1 MDARTQLVI
10 GNRKTPYHNNR
21 SIKKIT
27 CRSHAIFVGALVAL
41 WIPTSSV
48 YGQPADS
55 LKDVA
60 AVIANDAVI
69 EAAADFCDTEA
80 PTQGRQL
87 RAAQVQWRQRQ
98 DISSVR
104 ERAGERASGVDLAA
118 LLEKMHGGMRDAG
131 PVKAC
136 NQMIALVGSPDMD
149 MRTLHPGAYVGASRS
164 TAASAT
170 TASKSATPRAQQ
182 QSRASSGRAIQHV
195 VISEKWVMG
204 YGGMMILEYKP
215 VVLYADGNVTYD
227 AARAVSN
234 EARIAGTWRKGGGNK
249 IIVSESGGGK
259 TSELSLSRVGRPA
272 RSGQTL
278 SGRYGKFSGLGGG
291 GTGTAAVVAWSN
303 YDFAADGTVRRN
315 AGSGSSSS
323 NVATRS
329 DANDIMRYNLD
340 GYNITF
346 TGADGTPQQMLFYF
360 VGTKD
365 DMIGLG
371 SRTLTKD

>member
-1 MDARTQLVI
+1 
-10 GNRKTPYHNNR
+10 
-21 SIKKIT
+21 
-27 CRSHAIFVGALVAL
+27 
-41 WIPTSSV
+41 
-48 YGQPADS
+48 
-55 LKDVA
+55 
-60 AVIANDAVI
+60 
-69 EAAADFCDTEA
+69 
-80 PTQGRQL
+80 
-87 RAAQVQWRQRQ
+87 
-98 DISSVR
+98 
-104 ERAGERASGVDLAA
+104 
-118 LLEKMHGGMRDAG
+118 
-131 PVKAC
+131 
-136 NQMIALVGSPDMD
+136 
-149 MRTLHPGAYVGASRS
+149 
-164 TAASAT
+164 
-170 TASKSATPRAQQ
+170 
-182 QSRASSGRAIQHV
+182 
-195 VISEKWVMG
+195 MG
-204 YGGMMILEYKP
+204 YGGMMILEYRP

-278 SGRYGKFSGLGGG
+278 SGRYGKFSGVGGG